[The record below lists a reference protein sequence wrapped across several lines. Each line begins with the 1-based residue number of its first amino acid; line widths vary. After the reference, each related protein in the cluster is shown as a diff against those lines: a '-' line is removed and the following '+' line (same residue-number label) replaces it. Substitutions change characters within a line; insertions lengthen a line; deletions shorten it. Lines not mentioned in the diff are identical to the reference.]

1 MTEPEKPDTVVSLS
15 GHPIL
20 LTLRSGTD
28 ALLERFGKRGL
39 RDIVD
44 AACPNVARK
53 RFCLF

>member
-15 GHPIL
+15 GNPIL